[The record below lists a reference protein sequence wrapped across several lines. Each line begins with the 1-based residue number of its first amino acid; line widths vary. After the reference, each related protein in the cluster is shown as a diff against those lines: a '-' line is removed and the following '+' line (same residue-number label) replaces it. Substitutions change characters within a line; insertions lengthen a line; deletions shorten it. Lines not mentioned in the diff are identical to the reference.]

1 MTQPQKNTA
10 LAFAIVAALLSL
22 PLTWMTIH
30 NAQLQVAFGQMF
42 DSSFGGLT
50 INITGFNGH
59 VTLLFKTP
67 IWFIACVAIAA
78 NGLQLMHPS
87 KLFAIPRLAIWG
99 AAIYALVA
107 IGLTV
112 VIGMASGK
120 ATLGIGSLLGLIS
133 AVIPVVCLALPS
145 QAIAE
150 QYPLSDQPA
159 N

>member
-10 LAFAIVAALLSL
+10 LAFAIAAALLSV
-22 PLTWMTIH
+22 PLTWMTIQ
-30 NAQLQVAFGQMF
+30 NAQFQVAFGQVF

-50 INITGFNGH
+50 INITGLNGH

-67 IWFIACVAIAA
+67 IWFIVCVAIAA
-78 NGLQLMHPS
+78 NGLQLMHAS
-87 KLFAIPRLAIWG
+87 KQFAIPRLAVWG
-99 AAIYALVA
+99 TAIYALAA

-112 VIGMASGK
+112 LIGMASGK
-120 ATLGIGSLLGLIS
+120 ATLGIGSMLGLIS
-133 AVIPVVCLALPS
+133 AVIPVLCLAVPS

-150 QYPLSDQPA
+150 RNPPSDQPV